1 MHHKKLIIVTAQ
13 FGMKY
18 GIANKKGIPSD
29 NETIKI
35 FNTAKSRNINFIDTA
50 IAYGN
55 CERRLG
61 ELLDLKN
68 YKVITKINNDI
79 FYDLDSITKIVKS
92 SCNRMRTN
100 SLNTVLLHGLSN
112 SKELNQNNL
121 NLLEILKN
129 KETIKRVGISI
140 YNEVEFDEI
149 LNNFQIDVIQ
159 FPLNILNRNSFRS
172 FLFKEAKSRNIEI
185 HARSIFLQGLLLME
199 KDKRPP
205 YFKEW
210 SSLFEKWDRWIINE
224 EVNPIEACLSFAF
237 HNKYIDKVVIG
248 IDSYSH
254 LKSIVGFLDDLEI
267 ITPPKNLF
275 SFDKNLT
282 DPSKWKF

>member
-92 SCNRMRTN
+92 SCNRMSTN

-112 SKELNQNNL
+112 SKELNQ
-121 NLLEILKN
+121 K
-129 KETIKRVGISI
+129 
-140 YNEVEFDEI
+140 
-149 LNNFQIDVIQ
+149 
-159 FPLNILNRNSFRS
+159 
-172 FLFKEAKSRNIEI
+172 
-185 HARSIFLQGLLLME
+185 
-199 KDKRPP
+199 
-205 YFKEW
+205 
-210 SSLFEKWDRWIINE
+210 
-224 EVNPIEACLSFAF
+224 
-237 HNKYIDKVVIG
+237 
-248 IDSYSH
+248 
-254 LKSIVGFLDDLEI
+254 
-267 ITPPKNLF
+267 
-275 SFDKNLT
+275 
-282 DPSKWKF
+282 